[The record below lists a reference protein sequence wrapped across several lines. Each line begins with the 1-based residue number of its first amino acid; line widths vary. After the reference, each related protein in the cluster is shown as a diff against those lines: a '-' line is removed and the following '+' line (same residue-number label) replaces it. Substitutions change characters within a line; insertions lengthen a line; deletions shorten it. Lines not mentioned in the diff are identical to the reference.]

1 MAARRKAPAE
11 APPLDGKALLHAL
24 REAYAAEGN
33 LTRAKQMQAY
43 MKSAMRFHGVPM
55 PRTRAI
61 AKALSAAWSIPDLEV
76 LASAVRTVWHGAE
89 FREERY
95 AVLEVLSR
103 PAARAVLTVEAL
115 PLLEELIH
123 TGAWWDLVDELAAHR
138 LGEVLAQ
145 SPKRVQ
151 ASLRR
156 WSRGDDLWLR
166 RAAIL
171 AQLKFRDATD
181 VDFLFEVIEPAVQ
194 EKEFFLRKAIGWA
207 LRDLSRWK
215 PDAVERWLREHEG
228 RAAGLTVREAR
239 RGLER
244 ARAARAPRA
253 AAR

>member
-1 MAARRKAPAE
+1 MAARRRAPPE
-11 APPLDGKALLHAL
+11 APPIEGQALLRAL
-24 REAYAAEGN
+24 RAAYAAEGN
-33 LTRAKQMQAY
+33 ATRAKQMRAY
-43 MKSAMRFHGVPM
+43 MKSAMPFHGVPM

-61 AKALSAAWSIPDLEV
+61 ARALTSAWSIPDLET
-76 LASAVRTVWHGAE
+76 LARAARAVWHGAR

-103 PAARAVLTVEAL
+103 PAARAVLSVEAL
-115 PLLEELIH
+115 PLLEELIR

-138 LGEVLAQ
+138 VGAVLAQ
-145 SPKRVQ
+145 SPARVK

-171 AQLKFRDATD
+171 AQLKSRDATD
-181 VDFLFEVIEPAVQ
+181 VDFLFEVIEPAVE

-207 LRDLSRWK
+207 LRELSRWS

-239 RGLER
+239 RGLQR
-244 ARAARAPRA
+244 ARAR
-253 AAR
+253 